1 MNHWI
6 IAPLLLPLVA
16 GMLILLLVGR
26 RGVQR
31 AVSLGATAGLLAIAI
46 LLMCFAGDG
55 EFGVYQL
62 GNWPAPFGIVLVLD
76 RLSAMMLLLTAL
88 VALFALLY
96 AVNGD
101 DRRGRDFHVLF
112 QLQLLGING
121 AFLTGDLFNLF
132 VFFEIL
138 LIASYGLALHGA
150 GGRDT
155 GPTGQTQQAAMPTGS
170 GTQPLPSG
178 SAATAARHREPGGP
192 ERTRAGLHYVVLNL
206 IGSSLFLIG
215 IGTLYA
221 LTGTLNMAD
230 LALKVAASAA
240 EQTTLLRTAALLL
253 LAVFGL
259 KAALLP
265 LHLWLPAL
273 YGNATAP
280 VAALFAIMTKVG
292 VYAILRTFTLIFPAD
307 GIATDVG
314 DWLLPLAL
322 LTLAGGMVGV
332 LGSHR
337 LRVLIAYLVVVSIG
351 TLLAGIGQFTVG
363 GITAALYYLPHTTL
377 VTAGLFL
384 LSDLIARQRGLT
396 GDHFSAAP
404 PLVQPTRL
412 GVLFFLGAVAAAGRP
427 PLSGFIGKLLLLQS
441 VAPEQAA
448 WLWAI
453 VLTGSLAGLIA
464 LSRAGSRIFWK
475 TEGERAVAGH
485 TNLAHITPV
494 TLLLAMSVAM
504 TVFAAPITRYAEA
517 TAAQLLAPQQYIN
530 AVLGI
535 QP

>member
-6 IAPLLLPLVA
+6 IAPLLLPLLA

-31 AVSLGATAGLLAIAI
+31 AVSLGATAGLLPVAV

-76 RLSAMMLLLTAL
+76 RLSALLLLLTAL

-138 LIASYGLALHGA
+138 LIASYGLALYG
-150 GGRDT
+150 
-155 GPTGQTQQAAMPTGS
+155 
-170 GTQPLPSG
+170 
-178 SAATAARHREPGGP
+178 GGP

-206 IGSSLFLIG
+206 IGSGLFLIG
-215 IGTLYA
+215 VGTLYA
-221 LTGTLNMAD
+221 VTGTLNMAD
-230 LALKVAASAA
+230 LALKVAAAA
-240 EQTTLLRTAALLL
+240 PEQALLLRTSALLL
-253 LAVFGL
+253 LVVFGL

-273 YGNATAP
+273 YGNTIAP

-292 VYAILRTFTLIFPAD
+292 VYAILRIYTLIFPAGGTAPD
-307 GIATDVG
+307 AGT
-314 DWLLPLAL
+314 WLLPLAL
-322 LTLAGGMVGV
+322 LTLAVGAVGV

-337 LRVLIAYLVVVSIG
+337 LRVLIAYLVVVSVG
-351 TLLAGIGQFTVG
+351 TLLAGIGQFSVG
-363 GITAALYYLPHTTL
+363 GLTAALYYLPHTTL
-377 VTAGLFL
+377 VSAGLFL
-384 LSDLIARQRGLT
+384 LSDLIGRQRGTT
-396 GDHFSAAP
+396 GDHFSAGS
-404 PLVQPTRL
+404 PLAQPTRL
-412 GVLFFLGAVAAAGRP
+412 GVLFFLGAVAAAGMP
-427 PLSGFIGKLLLLQS
+427 PLSGFLGKLLLLQS
-441 VAPEQAA
+441 APPSQSA
-448 WLWAI
+448 WLWTI
-453 VLTGSLAGLIA
+453 VLTSSLAGLIA

-475 TEGERAVAGH
+475 TKGVRATG
-485 TNLAHITPV
+485 TLADLPHIAPPA
-494 TLLLAMSVAM
+494 LLLAASVAM
-504 TVFAAPITRYAEA
+504 TVFAAPITGYAEA
-517 TAAQLLAPQQYIN
+517 TATQLLAPQQYID
-530 AVLGI
+530 AVLHGGNSNEF
-535 QP
+535 